1 MSRIPFSIQFS
12 YLLILRSWTKR
23 SLSTFSFYIQ
33 DSSLESK
40 TKDRQSGS
48 IWFKRCEYENNFKSK
63 TGSKF
68 CTQLSLNSK
77 LFSFFSSRSG
87 SKNRIQFQFRFK
99 TTRFFKQLKLFMSE
113 IRFQLKS
120 KQFKAVKRASS
131 DKSDREL
138 LLKSRYMSFIRPRPQ
153 IEFNVKFFT
162 LSLRTRLGT
171 RLKSRLATFRRNKC
185 STIPLKRSRKLTSNI
200 SASFQMRRTPFL
212 QISEAAFSV
221 IYSKYFLNMC
231 SSQLF
236 CNRSTLPAY
245 LLYECS
251 ITFKSCFSLQS
262 APKQFRKSS
271 QTGRYCQPMNSQQKS
286 GCSIKPLIGNK
297 SKMQFCAKSILVFWQ
312 IFFKSFT
319 KIILLFLKS
328 SYTRSVKSD
337 KASKREIPL
346 LRTSTCVSLLW
357 FCMNDKS
364 SSIISDI
371 FKQVKLLNYYIFEQ
385 TIYGLVVVLH
395 QKLSVL
401 FPLLQLLFPSLA
413 HCSLNN

>member
-1 MSRIPFSIQFS
+1 
-12 YLLILRSWTKR
+12 
-23 SLSTFSFYIQ
+23 
-33 DSSLESK
+33 
-40 TKDRQSGS
+40 
-48 IWFKRCEYENNFKSK
+48 
-63 TGSKF
+63 
-68 CTQLSLNSK
+68 
-77 LFSFFSSRSG
+77 
-87 SKNRIQFQFRFK
+87 
-99 TTRFFKQLKLFMSE
+99 
-113 IRFQLKS
+113 
-120 KQFKAVKRASS
+120 
-131 DKSDREL
+131 
-138 LLKSRYMSFIRPRPQ
+138 
-153 IEFNVKFFT
+153 
-162 LSLRTRLGT
+162 
-171 RLKSRLATFRRNKC
+171 
-185 STIPLKRSRKLTSNI
+185 
-200 SASFQMRRTPFL
+200 
-212 QISEAAFSV
+212 
-221 IYSKYFLNMC
+221 MC

-371 FKQVKLLNYYIFEQ
+371 FKQVKLLNYYILSKLFM
-385 TIYGLVVVLH
+385 VL
-395 QKLSVL
+395 LSYYTRALGFVSL
-401 FPLLQLLFPSLA
+401 FTTTFPASLA